1 MYMLSYRRMG
11 WSYHQKKSQVRNTS
25 PVHLKRN
32 ICWNHGQIFPC
43 LPIDSSDS
51 AIMTE
56 SWHFI
61 NCEHNAGTSNQY
73 SKIGPFWIILIIFH
87 HKLMVVVWR
96 IEVAKHCQCLNLGP
110 TSPSS
115 NHGHSP
121 ILVLDP
127 VLAPTTT
134 EGVGT
139 IKSPGLVSKLLQ
151 IGSECPTQDVICLH
165 QSQQEWK
172 MTMEQVE
179 IHSQQAPAWQRPDYS
194 PSGIEGQKAWWCHR
208 TTSQHGLVP
217 GEGTSPHQHHLH
229 TAAMSAILQFGMT
242 CVLWA

>member
-25 PVHLKRN
+25 PVHLKRNSPILLSSSSTVVAAILTMILTFALPKFGRSGGPRQMVSKRN

-73 SKIGPFWIILIIFH
+73 SKFGPFWIISIIFH

-179 IHSQQAPAWQRPDYS
+179 IHSQQAPAWQRPDCS
-194 PSGIEGQKAWWCHR
+194 PSGIEGQKAW
-208 TTSQHGLVP
+208 
-217 GEGTSPHQHHLH
+217 
-229 TAAMSAILQFGMT
+229 
-242 CVLWA
+242 